1 VIAPLDWASIAFIA
15 IAGYYMGADLVVNQM
30 TWAFIDAKQVGFA
43 ERNRQWRFLLLCDQ
57 HPRIGLILFVALSLT
72 IEIQQGLW
80 PLSVDTL
87 PLIWLGAAVWYFCIW
102 MWYWAPQSKADR
114 ILTTLDLY
122 WRYLFSFGIAGLSLI
137 SLFGDG
143 PMRETWQAVKWLL
156 VSALVGGGLIIRYRI
171 IDVFKLWPDY
181 EKNGS
186 TPAFEAKLGSALAQ
200 ASYVNWLL
208 WAIFITM
215 TLLTIVQPEF

>member
-1 VIAPLDWASIAFIA
+1 MLELDWASIAFIA
-15 IAGYYMGADLVVNQM
+15 VAGYYMGSDLVVNQM
-30 TWAFIDAKQVGFA
+30 TWTFIAAKDVGFA

-72 IEIQQGLW
+72 IEVGQGLW
-80 PLSVDTL
+80 PFSAAAL
-87 PLIWLGAAVWYFCIW
+87 PSIWLGAAFWYFCIW
-102 MWYWAPQSKADR
+102 MWYWAPKSTADR

-122 WRYLFSFGIAGLSLI
+122 WRYIFSTATAALALW

-143 PMRETWQAVKWLL
+143 PMRENWQAVKWLL
-156 VSALVGGGLIIRYRI
+156 VAGLVGGGLIIRYRI

-181 EKNGS
+181 ERNGS
-186 TPAFEAKLGSALAQ
+186 TPAFEAKLGGALAQ

-208 WAIFITM
+208 WAIFISM
-215 TLLTIVQPEF
+215 TLLTILQPEF